1 MNTRLH
7 SFAIFVTD
15 IEQARNFYE
24 GLLGLPVQ
32 SAGSFGFQLFE
43 DVPHVGVHPAQHPD
57 ARKLVGR
64 HTGITFRVD
73 GLLDLAGRLHDAG
86 VQFINEPTQQ
96 GFGMMAMVAD
106 PDGNIMALWED
117 NVSQEDQ
124 A

>member
-1 MNTRLH
+1 MSIRLH
-7 SFAIFVTD
+7 SFAIFVSD
-15 IEQARNFYE
+15 IEQARRFYE
-24 GLLGLPVQ
+24 ELLGLPVQ
-32 SAGSFGFQLFE
+32 STGSFGFQLFE
-43 DVPHVGVHPAQHPD
+43 DAPHVGVHPAQHPD

-64 HTGITFRVD
+64 HTGITLKVD
-73 GLLDLAGRLHDAG
+73 GLLQLSERLHDAG

-96 GFGMMAMVAD
+96 GFGIMAMVAD